1 MLKILINTSVLT
13 LYFEKTNKLKWK
25 VSLEQLIQP
34 TGKVTLCQSNLKMQQ
49 LPFTKLAKQREIT

>member
-13 LYFEKTNKLKWK
+13 LYFAKTILKWQ

-34 TGKVTLCQSNLKMQQ
+34 TGQLTLCQSNLKMQQ